1 MPVPGDGLWLIYS
14 IVTILFPAI
23 LAFFATSVGNGSWFR
38 PRRPKWKFAGRQSRK
53 QASEKGLT
61 G

>member
-23 LAFFATSVGNGSWFR
+23 LAFFATRVGNGVGLGHGDLNGNMQGER
-38 PRRPKWKFAGRQSRK
+38 AGNMPLKRV
-53 QASEKGLT
+53 
-61 G
+61 